1 MDERGKVVDSKVQY
15 GICARSG
22 LIPRPRSLLPT
33 TSVTLAE
40 IGSDSINGIEILEET
55 QVAGRGET
63 SDAIEGLDESG
74 RIQKPDNVSSYEILE
89 VPTWLGF
96 SIVGDEAL
104 EGPIFNYARLFT
116 FREFSI
122 TIRKAFVANIASL
135 KADNN
140 RKRNIFEVAES
151 CKLDEPL
158 LHAYTPWQKIDST
171 VWHHMLIAAGAAIFV
186 QWGTVC
192 IKYLFLKIY

>member
-1 MDERGKVVDSKVQY
+1 M
-15 GICARSG
+15 
-22 LIPRPRSLLPT
+22 
-33 TSVTLAE
+33 
-40 IGSDSINGIEILEET
+40 
-55 QVAGRGET
+55 
-63 SDAIEGLDESG
+63 
-74 RIQKPDNVSSYEILE
+74 LE

-116 FREFSI
+116 FREFST

-135 KADNN
+135 KADNCQ
-140 RKRNIFEVAES
+140 KRNIFEVAES
-151 CKLDEPL
+151 CKLDKPL
-158 LHAYTPWQKIDST
+158 LQAYTPWQKIDST

-192 IKYLFLKIY
+192 IKYLFLKFLLMVYRLAQRL